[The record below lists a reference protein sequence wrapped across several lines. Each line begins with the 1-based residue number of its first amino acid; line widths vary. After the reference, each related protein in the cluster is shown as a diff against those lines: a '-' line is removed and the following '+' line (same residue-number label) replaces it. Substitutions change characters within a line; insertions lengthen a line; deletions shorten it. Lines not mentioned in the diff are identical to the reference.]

1 MKAAVYYGPRDIR
14 VEEVAIPKL
23 EKGEVLLRIRACG
36 ICGSDLHTYR
46 HGMFEDLGT
55 PVEKGRVLG
64 HEFSG
69 EVVEISGD
77 IPHIRIGDRVCA
89 VGPGGNAEYA
99 RIPALITPI
108 ITPIPD
114 MVSFEEAA
122 TVEPLATS
130 LHAVNLARPMK
141 GETHVIIGA
150 GIIGLGI
157 LQVLKANTEVK
168 TIVID
173 LSDRRLGVG
182 RELGADTIINAVRED
197 ALEKVRALTGTEML
211 SIMPMPT
218 GMADVVYDCAGLTKG
233 YTGPSA
239 LQQAIPMTRQNGKVV
254 VVAIFERTPEVDY
267 NLMVRKGLTL
277 FGSWA
282 WTPDE
287 FLAALELIRSGK
299 VDRKKVISHQLP
311 LDRAAEAYETQ
322 LKADDAVKVMI
333 VP

>member
-23 EKGEVLLRIRACG
+23 ENGEVLLRIRACG

-55 PVEKGRVLG
+55 PVENGRVLG

-77 IPHIRIGDRVCA
+77 IPHIKIGDRVCA

-108 ITPIPD
+108 ITPIPG

-130 LHAVNLARPMK
+130 LHAVNLARPVK

-150 GIIGLGI
+150 GIIGLGV
-157 LQVLKANTEVK
+157 LQVLKANAEVK

-173 LSDRRLGVG
+173 LSDRRLNTA
-182 RELGADTIINAVRED
+182 RELGADTVINAAKED

-211 SIMPMPT
+211 SLMPTPT

-233 YTGPSA
+233 YTGTPA
-239 LQQAIPMTRQNGKVV
+239 LQQAITMTRQNGKVV
-254 VVAIFERTPEVDY
+254 VVAVFEQPPEVDY
-267 NLMVRKGLTL
+267 FLMVRKGITM

-299 VDRKKVISHQLP
+299 VDRKKVISHQFP

-322 LKADDAVKVMI
+322 LKAEDAVKVMI

>member
-1 MKAAVYYGPRDIR
+1 MKAAVYHGPRDVR

-23 EKGEVLLRIRACG
+23 ENGEVLLRIRACG

-55 PVEKGRVLG
+55 PVGNGRVLG
-64 HEFSG
+64 HEYSG

-77 IPHIRIGDRVCA
+77 NPHIKIGDRVCA

-99 RIPALITPI
+99 RIPALITPL
-108 ITPIPD
+108 ITRIPD
-114 MVSFEEAA
+114 TVSFEEAA

-130 LHAVNLARPMK
+130 LHAVNLARPAK

-150 GIIGLGI
+150 GIIGLGV
-157 LQVLKANTEVK
+157 LQVLKAIAEVK

-173 LSDRRLGVG
+173 LSDRRLSMA
-182 RELGADTIINAVRED
+182 RELGADTVINAARED

-211 SIMPMPT
+211 SLMPT
-218 GMADVVYDCAGLTKG
+218 PTAMADVVYDCAGLTKG
-233 YTGPSA
+233 YAGTPP
-239 LQQAIPMTRQNGKVV
+239 LQQAITMTRQNGKVV
-254 VVAIFERTPEVDY
+254 VVAVFEQPPEIDY
-267 NLMVRKGLTL
+267 FLLVRKGITM

-282 WTPDE
+282 WSAEE
-287 FLAALELIRSGK
+287 FWAALELIRSGK
-299 VDRKKVISHQLP
+299 VDRKKIISHQFP

>member
-14 VEEVAIPKL
+14 VEEVATPKL

-55 PVEKGRVLG
+55 PVENGRVLG

-69 EVVEISGD
+69 EVVEMSGD
-77 IPHIRIGDRVCA
+77 IPHLTIGAKVCA

-114 MVSFEEAA
+114 AVSFEEAA

-130 LHAVNLARPMK
+130 LHAVNLARPVK

-150 GIIGLGI
+150 GIIGLGV
-157 LQVLKANTEVK
+157 LQVLKANAEVK
-168 TIVID
+168 TIAID
-173 LSDRRLGVG
+173 LSDRRLATA
-182 RELGADTIINAVRED
+182 RELGADTVVNAARED
-197 ALEKVRALTGTEML
+197 ALEKVRAVTGTEIL
-211 SIMPMPT
+211 SIMPAPT

-233 YTGPSA
+233 YTGTSA
-239 LQQAIPMTRQNGKVV
+239 LQQAITMTRQNGKVV
-254 VVAIFERTPEVDY
+254 VVAVFERPPEVDH
-267 NLMVRKGLTL
+267 NLMVRKGITM

-282 WTPDE
+282 WSPDE

-299 VDRKKVISHQLP
+299 VDRKKVVSHQFP

-322 LKADDAVKVMI
+322 LKADDAVKVI
-333 VP
+333 LVP